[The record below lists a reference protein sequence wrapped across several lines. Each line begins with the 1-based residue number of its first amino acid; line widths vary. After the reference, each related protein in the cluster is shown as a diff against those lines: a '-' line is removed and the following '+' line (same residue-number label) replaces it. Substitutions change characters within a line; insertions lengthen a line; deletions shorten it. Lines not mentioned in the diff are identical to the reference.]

1 MVLWVFALVGCAFGN
16 FAVDFSGAS
25 YLPASNG
32 TMLFSWYFQRPNS
45 PLVLWLN
52 GGEKPFC
59 GAVLFAHQRWK
70 VLVAARSWACSTKLD
85 RFRSTNLA
93 TRSRTISRPGQTT
106 MLFCSWTN
114 LLERVSHTVE
124 KRLSKTKD
132 FSKKKKGS
140 NVVSNEEEAAYDLG
154 LALSFFFKKHPE
166 LNGEAIY
173 LATEVLFLFRFLI
186 DGLLI
191 GTIQSHTVARFV
203 CLLFVFS
210 HSVLTMMVFST
221 LRSSP

>member
-1 MVLWVFALVGCAFGN
+1 MEGPGCSSLMGLLYEIGPFSIDKSGN
-16 FAVDFSGAS
+16 AI
-25 YLPASNG
+25 
-32 TMLFSWYFQRPNS
+32 PN
-45 PLVLWLN
+45 
-52 GGEKPFC
+52 
-59 GAVLFAHQRWK
+59 
-70 VLVAARSWACSTKLD
+70 
-85 RFRSTNLA
+85 NL
-93 TRSRTISRPGQTT
+93 T
-106 MLFCSWTN
+106 SWTN
-114 LLERVSHTVE
+114 DYALLFVDQPVGTGLSYGREKTE
-124 KRLSKTKD
+124 QNKRLL
-132 FSKKKKGS
+132 KKKKGS